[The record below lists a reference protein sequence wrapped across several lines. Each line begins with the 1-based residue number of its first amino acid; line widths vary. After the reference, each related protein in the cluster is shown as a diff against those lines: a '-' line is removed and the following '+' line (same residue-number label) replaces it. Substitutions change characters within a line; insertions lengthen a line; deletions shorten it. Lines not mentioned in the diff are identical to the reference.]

1 MVPRRGV
8 EFIGLLKDKLE
19 EAKNKAKSLRRS
31 MTLGTYEK
39 QERGAKLVCHPC
51 RPTTWDRCFKVY
63 NPYASTPSPTGT
75 LCSPSPSF
83 TSPSP
88 FHTRRAPAAHC
99 PPPACKPSNGVDGD
113 LRKRHVARAH
123 VLSVPPLVD
132 AFPGDQGLHLLTCL
146 PV

>member
-63 NPYASTPSPTGT
+63 NPYASTSIAYWDIVLTFT
-75 LCSPSPSF
+75 LIYVAVAVPYEA
-83 TSPSP
+83 
-88 FHTRRAPAAHC
+88 RARCPLPAAR
-99 PPPACKPSNGVDGD
+99 
-113 LRKRHVARAH
+113 LQTIKRR
-123 VLSVPPLVD
+123 
-132 AFPGDQGLHLLTCL
+132 
-146 PV
+146 